1 MNEFIQMCL
10 EMVLQASPIVAVLAV
25 LGYIAKV
32 QKRRE
37 EKRTE
42 EKKKGIIR
50 IKYTVKTEKVLVIIF
65 VIGTIFLVFC
75 LVMGIMQKENLFV
88 IFIFGIFVLFGTLGT
103 LNMIMWKL
111 EINDDEITW
120 RSTFGKK
127 RTFHFGDI
135 TYCERKKG
143 SMRVYVNGKKLFT
156 IDSNIDKEEFME
168 DVERRRIP
176 VKSYYANQL
185 KKKMMKRR

>member
-50 IKYTVKTEKVLVIIF
+50 IKYTVKTEKVLVVIF
-65 VIGTIFLVFC
+65 VIGTIFFGFC
-75 LVMGIMQKENLFV
+75 LVMGIMQKEDLFV

-176 VKSYYANQL
+176 VKSYYANQF

>member
-32 QKRRE
+32 QKRRG
-37 EKRTE
+37 EKREE
-42 EKKKGIIR
+42 EKKKGVIR
-50 IKYTVKTEKVLVIIF
+50 TKYTVRTEKVLIIIF
-65 VIGTIFLVFC
+65 VIGTIFFDFC
-75 LVMGIMQKENLFV
+75 LVMAIMQKEDLFV
-88 IFIFGIFVLFGTLGT
+88 IFVFGIFVLFGAFGT
-103 LNMIMWKL
+103 VNMIMWKL
-111 EINDDEITW
+111 EIDGDEIMW

-127 RTFHFGDI
+127 RSFHFEDI

-156 IDSNIDKEEFME
+156 IDSNIDKAQFVE

-176 VKSYYANQL
+176 VKSYYANRL

>member
-25 LGYIAKV
+25 LGYIAKA
-32 QKRRE
+32 QKRRA
-37 EKRTE
+37 EKREE

-50 IKYTVKTEKVLVIIF
+50 TKYTVRTEKVVVIICIIGAIFFSSAVIICTIQKEDLLVIC
-65 VIGTIFLVFC
+65 G
-75 LVMGIMQKENLFV
+75 
-88 IFIFGIFVLFGTLGT
+88 FGIFALVGMFAT
-103 LNMIMWKL
+103 LNTIMWKL
-111 EINDDEITW
+111 EINGDEIMW

-127 RTFHFGDI
+127 RSFHFEDI

-156 IDSNIDKEEFME
+156 IDSNIDKAQFVE

-176 VKSYYANQL
+176 VKSYYANRL

>member
-25 LGYIAKV
+25 LGYIAKA
-32 QKRRE
+32 QKRRA
-37 EKRTE
+37 EKREE

-50 IKYTVKTEKVLVIIF
+50 TKYTVRTEKVVVIICIIGAIFFSSAVIICTIQKEDLLVIC
-65 VIGTIFLVFC
+65 G
-75 LVMGIMQKENLFV
+75 
-88 IFIFGIFVLFGTLGT
+88 FGIFALVGMFAT
-103 LNMIMWKL
+103 LNTIMWKL
-111 EINDDEITW
+111 EINGDEIMW

-127 RTFHFGDI
+127 RSFHFEDI

>member
-32 QKRRE
+32 QKRRG
-37 EKRTE
+37 EKRE
-42 EKKKGIIR
+42 KEKKKGIIR
-50 IKYTVKTEKVLVIIF
+50 KKYVVKTEKIMTIIF
-65 VIGTIFLVFC
+65 VLGIFFSGGCAIASALAEEIWVPI
-75 LVMGIMQKENLFV
+75 V
-88 IFIFGIFVLFGTLGT
+88 FGIAFIGFLLGS

-156 IDSNIDKEEFME
+156 IDSNIDKEGFME

>member
-25 LGYIAKV
+25 LGYIAKA
-32 QKRRE
+32 QKRRA
-37 EKRTE
+37 EKREE

-50 IKYTVKTEKVLVIIF
+50 TKYTVRTEKVVVIICIIGAIFFSSAVIICTIQKEDLLVIC
-65 VIGTIFLVFC
+65 G
-75 LVMGIMQKENLFV
+75 
-88 IFIFGIFVLFGTLGT
+88 FGIFALVGMFAT
-103 LNMIMWKL
+103 LNTIMWKL
-111 EINDDEITW
+111 EINGDEIMW

-127 RTFHFGDI
+127 RYFHFEDI

-156 IDSNIDKEEFME
+156 IDSNIDKAQFVE

>member
-32 QKRRE
+32 QKRRG
-37 EKRTE
+37 EKREE
-42 EKKKGIIR
+42 EKKKGVIR
-50 IKYTVKTEKVLVIIF
+50 TKYTVRTEKVLIIIF
-65 VIGTIFLVFC
+65 VIGTIFFDFC
-75 LVMGIMQKENLFV
+75 LVMAIMQKEDLFV
-88 IFIFGIFVLFGTLGT
+88 IFVFGIFVLFGAFGT
-103 LNMIMWKL
+103 VNMIMWKL
-111 EINDDEITW
+111 EIDGDEIMW

-127 RTFHFGDI
+127 RSFHFGDI

-156 IDSNIDKEEFME
+156 IDSNIDKAQFVE

-176 VKSYYANQL
+176 VKSYYANRL